1 MHSFPSIVYHLSLI
15 ENMKNRHTNELKD
28 FQNKLLAKQHKPK
41 YSTELLNYRKIE
53 EHLAKAKDY
62 TQAHKIKAKADT
74 LEAVETEK
82 WIRCKQNEMQRQE
95 NQFKNTKQQELT
107 ALQKRIQAGR
117 EEHKKQRHVELERY
131 VNVGEY

>member
-1 MHSFPSIVYHLSLI
+1 
-15 ENMKNRHTNELKD
+15 MKKRHINELKD
-28 FQNKLLAKQHKPK
+28 FQKKILAKQHKPK

-62 TQAHKIKAKADT
+62 TQAHKIKGKADA

-117 EEHKKQRHVELERY
+117 EENKKQRHVELERY
-131 VNVGEY
+131 VNITK